1 MTEDQFEEHYNAL
14 PAGYQLH
21 EYRLDRVLGVGGF
34 GITYLGWDSHL
45 EKEVAIKEYLP
56 SEFAVRTGEFTVQP
70 KSSTDMEDYTWG
82 LNRFLQEAQTLA
94 RFRHH
99 SIVQVYRFF
108 EAHGTAYMVMDYE
121 NGSSLSAI
129 MKRPDAVFDE
139 DALRA
144 LLVPLLAG
152 LEEVHRANVLHR
164 DIKPGNIFIRADGS
178 PVLLDFG
185 AARDAV
191 GRKSKSLTSI
201 VTPGYAPLEQYFG
214 DGNQGPWTD
223 IYAMG
228 AILYQAIT
236 GKVPPEAPGRVKR
249 DPYVPA
255 VEAGAGRY
263 GEGFLKAVDW
273 ALEVEEEERP
283 QTVAQ
288 WRAAI
293 LGQAPATGDTML
305 AGRGGTASMAR
316 GDPGG
321 RTMAPMMA
329 NVGTVGGPE
338 SGAGAVK
345 WVVMATA
352 VVLLLGGGGVL
363 AWRQFGDRAPVQ
375 VAGADGGGSSAIK
388 TVDASPKESG
398 RKPEGSVKKP
408 VSSEAPPKQPAQRQA
423 QSTLQSKPPVEKP
436 KPPVEKPQQQA
447 AKPKPVV
454 QQPEKPVQQP
464 VQPAEIPHKQQPQ
477 PQPRSEAPEQPS
489 RIEIAPPDEPA
500 HAPVQPVVEPAP
512 RKLLPKPPP
521 QQARRRPANLVVCS
535 SLLPAL
541 RTRLPLRDCGSASA
555 MFNHI
560 LENGITGQRGAWR
573 SRDRRYSGTLVLTRT
588 RVRPDGIPCRY
599 FRQSVTAFGRTR
611 RAGGMACRDRVRPV
625 WRITF

>member
-56 SEFAVRTGEFTVQP
+56 SEFAVRTGALTVQP
-70 KSSTDMEDYTWG
+70 KSSTDMEDYSWG

-121 NGSSLSAI
+121 NGESLSAI
-129 MKRPDAVFDE
+129 MKRPDTSFDE

-144 LLVPLLAG
+144 LLIPLLAG

-164 DIKPGNIFIRADGS
+164 DIKPGNIFIRTDGS

-228 AILYQAIT
+228 AILYQAIS

-255 VEAGAGRY
+255 VEVGAGRY
-263 GEGFLKAVDW
+263 SEGFLKAVDW

-293 LGQAPATGDTML
+293 LGQAPAAGATML
-305 AGRGGTASMAR
+305 AGRGATAAPVQGEAR
-316 GDPGG
+316 G
-321 RTMAPMMA
+321 RTMAPA
-329 NVGTVGGPE
+329 
-338 SGAGAVK
+338 
-345 WVVMATA
+345 MATA
-352 VVLLLGGGGVL
+352 ETSTTSRSSL
-363 AWRQFGDRAPVQ
+363 ASRARPSS
-375 VAGADGGGSSAIK
+375 GSS
-388 TVDASPKESG
+388 
-398 RKPEGSVKKP
+398 
-408 VSSEAPPKQPAQRQA
+408 
-423 QSTLQSKPPVEKP
+423 L
-436 KPPVEKPQQQA
+436 
-447 AKPKPVV
+447 
-454 QQPEKPVQQP
+454 
-464 VQPAEIPHKQQPQ
+464 
-477 PQPRSEAPEQPS
+477 PRAL
-489 RIEIAPPDEPA
+489 A
-500 HAPVQPVVEPAP
+500 
-512 RKLLPKPPP
+512 
-521 QQARRRPANLVVCS
+521 S
-535 SLLPAL
+535 SL
-541 RTRLPLRDCGSASA
+541 
-555 MFNHI
+555 
-560 LENGITGQRGAWR
+560 
-573 SRDRRYSGTLVLTRT
+573 
-588 RVRPDGIPCRY
+588 
-599 FRQSVTAFGRTR
+599 
-611 RAGGMACRDRVRPV
+611 
-625 WRITF
+625 